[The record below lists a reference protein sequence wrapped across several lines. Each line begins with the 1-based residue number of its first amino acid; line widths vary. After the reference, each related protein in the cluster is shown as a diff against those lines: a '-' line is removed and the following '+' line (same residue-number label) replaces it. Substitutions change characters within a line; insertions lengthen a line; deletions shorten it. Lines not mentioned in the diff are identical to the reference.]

1 MNTQE
6 LLQTIAS
13 SWQLI
18 VLALAVVAAFIFR
31 KELGALIG
39 QLKEF
44 EFDPRNRKF
53 EVKNAS
59 NKAKAQRKGEGDR
72 SQEQQRHQSKEES
85 ERKADEEKE
94 RSRAQSRPRITAY
107 DVFIS
112 FKNLDERGVPT
123 RDAQLANEVY
133 NFLRSKGLSVFIST
147 VTLESLGVSNYK
159 KAIDDALDAAS
170 IMVAVGTS
178 TENLNSEW
186 VRYEWDGFYNDIL
199 SKKKPGGKV
208 FAYISGLRPAELPRA
223 LRQTQAFNSLS

>member
-1 MNTQE
+1 MSKTPAIRQ
-6 LLQTIAS
+6 
-13 SWQLI
+13 
-18 VLALAVVAAFIFR
+18 R
-31 KELGALIG
+31 
-39 QLKEF
+39 
-44 EFDPRNRKF
+44 
-53 EVKNAS
+53 
-59 NKAKAQRKGEGDR
+59 QRKAEGDR
-72 SQEQQRHQSKEES
+72 SQEQQRHQSQEES

-94 RSRAQSRPRITAY
+94 RSRAQSRPRIAAY

-186 VRYEWDGFYNDIL
+186 VRYEVGRVL
-199 SKKKPGGKV
+199 
-208 FAYISGLRPAELPRA
+208 
-223 LRQTQAFNSLS
+223 

>member
-59 NKAKAQRKGEGDR
+59 NKAKAQRKAEGDR

-94 RSRAQSRPRITAY
+94 KSRAQSRPRIAAY

-186 VRYEWDGFYNDIL
+186 VRYEWDGFDNDIL
-199 SKKKPGGKV
+199 SKKNLAERSLP
-208 FAYISGLRPAELPRA
+208 ISPVCV
-223 LRQTQAFNSLS
+223 RQSFRER